1 MVIPDKKQR
10 LEFEINLPGFDCAT
24 PTDEATFT
32 HLVWLSLP
40 KKDTLFDHS
49 LLVFNMLTA

>member
-49 LLVFNMLTA
+49 LPVFHMLTA